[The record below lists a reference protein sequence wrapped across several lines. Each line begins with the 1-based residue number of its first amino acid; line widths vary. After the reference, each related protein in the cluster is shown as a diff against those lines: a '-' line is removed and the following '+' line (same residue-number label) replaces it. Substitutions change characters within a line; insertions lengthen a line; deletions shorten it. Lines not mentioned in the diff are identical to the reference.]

1 MDKSRGFSVNLVNY
15 PSHYLQQTDTYK
27 TFQIHKHFDKLN
39 LSKKYI
45 MIFKKIMSTMPDL
58 PVATVIGK
66 SHHDLDEIIILKSFP
81 DQNELIPILKF
92 LRLNNIVSGLKFVN
106 PNSFDLYVES
116 SSIGAVLELLKNYLI
131 KLSDEQYKLVFD
143 LINRL

>member
-1 MDKSRGFSVNLVNY
+1 
-15 PSHYLQQTDTYK
+15 
-27 TFQIHKHFDKLN
+27 
-39 LSKKYI
+39 
-45 MIFKKIMSTMPDL
+45 MPDL
-58 PVATVIGK
+58 PVASVIGK

-92 LRLNNIVSGLKFVN
+92 LRLNNIVSGLKFVK